1 MFDLTL
7 ALLLLLPLGIVCL
20 FVAPWILL
28 SSPGPVFYVAER
40 LGRDGKVFPMY
51 KFRSMVHNAP
61 DLRLEDGSTYN
72 AADDPRLTPV
82 GRFLRRSSIDE
93 LPQVLNVLLGHMSLV
108 GPRPDLPS
116 QLSLYT
122 GEEREKLSVR
132 PGITGYS
139 QANFR
144 NAIPWKERLKHDVY
158 YARHLS
164 FRMDVQILFKTAV
177 TVFRQRNVFAAAEGK
192 IREQAARR
200 AEMRI
205 GVCAVYRRQD
215 RL

>member
-1 MFDLTL
+1 MYARYFKRLFDLTL
-7 ALLLLLPLGIVCL
+7 ALLLLLPLGIGCL

-164 FRMDVQILFKTAV
+164 FTMDVQILFKTAV
-177 TVFRQRNVFAAAEGK
+177 TVFRQRNVFAAAEGENPGASSQEGK
-192 IREQAARR
+192 R
-200 AEMRI
+200 
-205 GVCAVYRRQD
+205 
-215 RL
+215 